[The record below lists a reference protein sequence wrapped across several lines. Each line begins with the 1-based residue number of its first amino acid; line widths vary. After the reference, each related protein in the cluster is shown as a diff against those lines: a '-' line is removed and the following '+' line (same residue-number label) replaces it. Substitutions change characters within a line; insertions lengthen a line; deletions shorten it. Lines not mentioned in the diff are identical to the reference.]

1 MSAKSFFLKISSG
14 DFSQAK
20 TYWLY
25 WALVLIA
32 INSLVMIRPT
42 TATLVIVGVA
52 HVAYLTPAVI
62 GIWRVANQRE
72 GGKIWAVLVTAVVIL
87 TIISIILVLI
97 MLGMFIEAPGRTGLD
112 I

>member
-14 DFSQAK
+14 DFSLAK

-25 WALVLIA
+25 WVLVLIA
-32 INSLVMIRPT
+32 VNATMIIMPT

-52 HVAYLTPAVI
+52 HAAYLIPVVI
-62 GIWRVANQRE
+62 GIWRAVNQGE
-72 GGKIWAVLVTAVVIL
+72 GGKTLAVLAMSSVVL
-87 TIISIILVLI
+87 GIISIVLVLI
-97 MLGMFIEAPGRTGLD
+97 MFSMFIDASGQAGLC